1 LNSKA
6 PRRFKFI
13 LYNNYKFNY
22 KIIVNIIYL
31 DSNKLV
37 LYVIN
42 AITSFNVVR
51 FL

>member
-13 LYNNYKFNY
+13 LRDNYKFNY
-22 KIIVNIIYL
+22 KIIVNVMYL

-37 LYVIN
+37 LYVVN
-42 AITSFNVVR
+42 AVTSFNVVR

>member
-1 LNSKA
+1 LNSKL

-22 KIIVNIIYL
+22 KIIINIIYL

-42 AITSFNVVR
+42 TITFFNIVR
-51 FL
+51 FF